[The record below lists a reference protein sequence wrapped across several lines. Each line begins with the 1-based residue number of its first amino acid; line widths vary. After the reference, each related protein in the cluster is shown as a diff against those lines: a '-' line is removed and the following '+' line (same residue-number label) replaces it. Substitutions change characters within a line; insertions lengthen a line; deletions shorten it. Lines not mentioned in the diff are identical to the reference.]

1 MYGKFHK
8 LKQWLTSKFLININK
23 YFKIFLHATIL
34 ETIFTVLLIIINI
47 IIITLLLSR
56 YYSLLYSGYILFFKK
71 CNFKATAKR
80 KRKKIEKEQPVSLI
94 WFVSKNF
101 LKLFS
106 KKLVL
111 VSFFQDFRFQT

>member
-94 WFVSKNF
+94 WFVF
-101 LKLFS
+101 
-106 KKLVL
+106 KKLSEAFL
-111 VSFFQDFRFQT
+111 